1 MPAGCENQFVNIAT
15 LQRPRRKKEFFFSKE
30 KYKGFWRGADLGGVE
45 QNSIDNYKV
54 RDRDRDGGFGFAE
67 WGFNVKGCG

>member
-1 MPAGCENQFVNIAT
+1 M
-15 LQRPRRKKEFFFSKE
+15 
-30 KYKGFWRGADLGGVE
+30 GGVE

-54 RDRDRDGGFGFAE
+54 RDRDRDGGFGFAG